1 MDLEGTQDDDTA
13 LICELMTLV
22 WGVLVREVSLTPS
35 ILKQTNFILIITI
48 IFEVTVKIT
57 AMLEMTMKKGE
68 TLRVS
73 VQFFVPLKLGSNPIR
88 SYSLSNTI

>member
-22 WGVLVREVSLTPS
+22 WGVLVREVYLPPS

-48 IFEVTVKIT
+48 IFEMTVKIT
-57 AMLEMTMKKGE
+57 AGNDYEEG
-68 TLRVS
+68 R
-73 VQFFVPLKLGSNPIR
+73 
-88 SYSLSNTI
+88 NTPGKCLVFCPFKIGFEPNSFLLFK

>member
-22 WGVLVREVSLTPS
+22 WDVLVREVYLPPS

-48 IFEVTVKIT
+48 IFEVTVTIT

-73 VQFFVPLKLGSNPIR
+73 V
-88 SYSLSNTI
+88 

>member
-22 WGVLVREVSLTPS
+22 WDVPVREVYLPPS

-48 IFEVTVKIT
+48 IFEMTVKIT

-73 VQFFVPLKLGSNPIR
+73 V
-88 SYSLSNTI
+88 

>member
-1 MDLEGTQDDDTA
+1 MDLEVTQDDDTA

-22 WGVLVREVSLTPS
+22 WGVLVMEVYLPPS

-48 IFEVTVKIT
+48 IFEVTVTIT
-57 AMLEMTMKKGE
+57 ATLEMTIKKGE

-73 VQFFVPLKLGSNPIR
+73 V
-88 SYSLSNTI
+88 

>member
-22 WGVLVREVSLTPS
+22 WGVLVREVSLPPS

-48 IFEVTVKIT
+48 IFEMTVKIT
-57 AMLEMTMKKGE
+57 AMLEMTMKEGE
-68 TLRVS
+68 TLRGS
-73 VQFFVPLKLGSNPIR
+73 VLFL
-88 SYSLSNTI
+88 SL